1 MDSIDLLTKAW
12 RLYSEQVAAA
22 DIEPLLSFTRA
33 WRLVKFV
40 DADMLT
46 MTACSKCN
54 GKFVTEPYENSRH
67 FLCGLC
73 NPGARRQEQGQRRPH
88 GPLST
93 STPLPTPT
101 PCRLAPRAVLLWLGR
116 RCLGPAYLS
125 RPLMLVSIGIA

>member
-73 NPGARRQEQGQRRPH
+73 NPRRAPARARPAA
-88 GPLST
+88 PSWST
-93 STPLPTPT
+93 EHTTPEPPSPDTNAR
-101 PCRLAPRAVLLWLGR
+101 RLAPRAFCWLGR
-116 RCLGPAYLS
+116 PVPGP
-125 RPLMLVSIGIA
+125 RPT